1 MGIRKTPRGTFTA
14 VQGQHWYEFDMMGQ
28 VLEDHKLPRGFA
40 DATHES
46 IETPNG
52 AVLLRVG
59 KSNYRRDDG
68 VHVTT
73 IRDHILEVDKYWW
86 RLSMYWDL
94 TKILDPKRDA
104 LLGALD
110 AGAVCVNVEPCPC
123 RTTGKT
129 GTGYTRSATRWV

>member
-1 MGIRKTPRGTFTA
+1 MGIRETPRGTFTA

-52 AVLLRVG
+52 TVLLRVG

-73 IRDHILEVDKYWW
+73 IRDHILEVDKSG
-86 RLSMYWDL
+86 RVV
-94 TKILDPKRDA
+94 
-104 LLGALD
+104 D
-110 AGAVCVNVEPCPC
+110 AGI
-123 RTTGKT
+123 
-129 GTGYTRSATRWV
+129 

>member
-1 MGIRKTPRGTFTA
+1 MGIRETPRGTFTA

-52 AVLLRVG
+52 TVLLRVG

-73 IRDHILEVDKYWW
+73 IRDHILEVDKSG
-86 RLSMYWDL
+86 RVVDVWDL
-94 TKILDPKRDA
+94 TKILDRNAMHCSARWMQVQFA
-104 LLGALD
+104 LTLTLPMQD
-110 AGAVCVNVEPCPC
+110 N
-123 RTTGKT
+123 RQNWNQIH
-129 GTGYTRSATRWV
+129 RSATRWV